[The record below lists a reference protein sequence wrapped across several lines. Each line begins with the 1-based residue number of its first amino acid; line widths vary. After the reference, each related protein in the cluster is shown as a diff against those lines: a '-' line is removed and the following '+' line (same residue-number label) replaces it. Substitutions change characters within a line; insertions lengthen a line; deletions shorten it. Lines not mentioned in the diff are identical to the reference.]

1 MRYWWVNQNQTFQQ
15 ETQGGYLWSPKRNS
29 HGGRNPFYEFM
40 RDVAPGDFIFSFE
53 GTYIRAIGIAS
64 SYAYESPKPPEFGNA
79 GPNWEAI
86 GWRVDARYVHMDH
99 QIRPSEHMDKLIID
113 LPSRY
118 SPLQSSGRGNQG
130 VYLTFVP
137 PQMADTLINQ
147 IGEQAIKL
155 RAMFQTVSETSE
167 KAKEA
172 PTAAGL
178 VEWETHLENTIRQDP
193 ALSETERETL
203 IIARRGQGLFK
214 QNVMQLESQCR
225 ITKVDRIEHLRA
237 SHIKPWRDCRSSEE
251 RLSSANGLLL
261 TPTID
266 HLFDRGF
273 ISFEDNGNLLIAP
286 AAHHL
291 SLEKMGV
298 ETDRTINVGG
308 FREDQKQ
315 FLNYHRD
322 DVFLKARVT
331 F

>member
-1 MRYWWVNQNQTFQQ
+1 
-15 ETQGGYLWSPKRNS
+15 
-29 HGGRNPFYEFM
+29 
-40 RDVAPGDFIFSFE
+40 
-53 GTYIRAIGIAS
+53 
-64 SYAYESPKPPEFGNA
+64 
-79 GPNWEAI
+79 
-86 GWRVDARYVHMDH
+86 MDN
-99 QIRPSEHMDKLIID
+99 QIRPADHMDQLVSD
-113 LPSRY
+113 LPPRY
-118 SPLQSSGRGNQG
+118 SPLQKTGRGNQG
-130 VYLTFVP
+130 VYLTFVTP
-137 PQMADTLINQ
+137 RMADILINK
-147 IGEQAIKL
+147 IGDQALQL
-155 RAMFQTVSETSE
+155 RSMFQTVSEKSE
-167 KAKEA
+167 RVKDE
-172 PTAAGL
+172 PTATGL
-178 VEWETHLENTIRQDP
+178 VEWETHLENKIRQDP

-237 SHIKPWRDCRSSEE
+237 SHIKPWRDCRNSEE

-273 ISFEDNGNLLIAP
+273 ISFEDNGKLLISP

-298 ETDRTINVGG
+298 ETNRTINVGV
-308 FREDQKQ
+308 FREEQAQ
-315 FLNYHRD
+315 FLNFHRD